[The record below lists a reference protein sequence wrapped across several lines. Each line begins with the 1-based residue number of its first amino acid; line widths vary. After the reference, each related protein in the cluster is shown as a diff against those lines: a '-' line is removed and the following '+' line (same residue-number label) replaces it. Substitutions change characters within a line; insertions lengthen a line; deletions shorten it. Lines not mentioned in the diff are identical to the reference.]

1 MGRHLKNRQLE
12 TASYSVRM
20 PIGSGVL
27 APDSPVTGLYRYN
40 NETGDVEVYIDDRW
54 RVVPTQVTNVQEVYK
69 DTFVGDG
76 SSRIFGPLRYSYQTG
91 QELLVLVFVGNVF
104 QNPGVA
110 YVLNGDQIEFT
121 GSPPNGHS
129 IIVLH
134 GYSR

>member
-1 MGRHLKNRQLE
+1 MKNRQLE

-121 GSPPNGHS
+121 GAPPNGHS

>member
-40 NETGDVEVYIDDRW
+40 NETGDVEVYINDRW

-121 GSPPNGHS
+121 GAPPNGHS